1 MSEGIKTIDVEEIM
15 QSIRKEI
22 KEKGYKT
29 SDLKFADVKVVCI
42 DSIEGAETCFDINR
56 MRFELE
62 QVASLQSLQIVY
74 PITGNKIKVFA
85 KKLIRKMI
93 AFHVNKIANEQNAY
107 NYHNSV
113 CIAQMYK
120 YAEETQ
126 KRMDELEAK
135 IAYFEKKFDA

>member
-1 MSEGIKTIDVEEIM
+1 MNEGIKTIDVEEIM

-29 SDLKFADVKVVCI
+29 SDLKFADIKVFGI

-135 IAYFEKKFDA
+135 IAYLEKKFDA